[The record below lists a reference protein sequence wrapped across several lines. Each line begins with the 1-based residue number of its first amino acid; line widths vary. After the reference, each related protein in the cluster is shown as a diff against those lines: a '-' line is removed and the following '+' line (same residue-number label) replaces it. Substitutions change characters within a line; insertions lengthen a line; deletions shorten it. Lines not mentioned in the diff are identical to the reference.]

1 MYKAYPYLTR
11 GVQFRRRDFPEKS
24 RSRSP
29 SKIYENSHI
38 RRYKR
43 ANMNMR
49 TPQRL
54 YYTKNSTYAYI
65 SLQSFPPRYMCDV
78 RKLNSEFMSDTCIP
92 RDEYKLSRRK
102 RPKRKKC
109 TRLRKENAKERA
121 VGVIAY
127 TNPFRSLGQVWRT
140 RKSANPPG
148 WLIFAACL
156 RLGIHNNAHII
167 TAVVSA
173 EPPAVICYKLYSR
186 EGGPG
191 SENKRPPA
199 INHLYDLKFCSAN

>member
-1 MYKAYPYLTR
+1 
-11 GVQFRRRDFPEKS
+11 
-24 RSRSP
+24 
-29 SKIYENSHI
+29 
-38 RRYKR
+38 
-43 ANMNMR
+43 MNMR
-49 TPQRL
+49 TFFAHL
-54 YYTKNSTYAYI
+54 KNCITLKTRPPTHIYFVAV
-65 SLQSFPPRYMCDV
+65 FPPLHVPARYV

-92 RDEYKLSRRK
+92 RDEYKLSPAK
-102 RPKRKKC
+102 KAENEKRKKR
-109 TRLRKENAKERA
+109 TRLRKGKAKERA
-121 VGVIAY
+121 AGVIAY
-127 TNPFRSLGQVWRT
+127 TNPFYSLAQVWRT

-148 WLIFAACL
+148 RFCSLIFAACL
-156 RLGIHNNAHII
+156 RLEIHNNAHII